1 VISNIMMYYKSRS
14 NEFHACTHESHV
26 DSHSQY
32 SGRPVNPRAQCPVPQ
47 SQSQRETPITMVSM
61 YPPHKLRSYVVGF
74 CLDATS
80 QLSLSLGPLSL
91 LCG

>member
-1 VISNIMMYYKSRS
+1 MISNIMIYYKSRS

-26 DSHSQY
+26 DSHSQERGVDR
-32 SGRPVNPRAQCPVPQ
+32 STPEPSA
-47 SQSQRETPITMVSM
+47 QRETPITMVSM
-61 YPPHKLRSYVVGF
+61 YPPHKLRSYVVDF

>member
-1 VISNIMMYYKSRS
+1 MISNIMIYYKSRS

-32 SGRPVNPRAQCPVPQ
+32 TVLACRSTGPINPSAHQT
-47 SQSQRETPITMVSM
+47 QRETPITMVSM
-61 YPPHKLRSYVVGF
+61 YPPHKF

>member
-1 VISNIMMYYKSRS
+1 MISNIMIYYKSRS
-14 NEFHACTHESHV
+14 NEFHACTHESYV

-32 SGRPVNPRAQCPVPQ
+32 GTQVDRSINPSAHQT
-47 SQSQRETPITMVSM
+47 QRETPITMVSM
-61 YPPHKLRSYVVGF
+61 YPPHKF

>member
-1 VISNIMMYYKSRS
+1 MHALMRVMLTLTLSTRYWQVDRS
-14 NEFHACTHESHV
+14 DQPPPSAHQT
-26 DSHSQY
+26 
-32 SGRPVNPRAQCPVPQ
+32 
-47 SQSQRETPITMVSM
+47 QRETPITMVSM
-61 YPPHKLRSYVVGF
+61 YPPHKF

>member
-1 VISNIMMYYKSRS
+1 M
-14 NEFHACTHESHV
+14 HALMRVMLTLTLSTRYWQV
-26 DSHSQY
+26 DR
-32 SGRPVNPRAQCPVPQ
+32 GPINPSAHQT
-47 SQSQRETPITMVSM
+47 QRETPITMVSM
-61 YPPHKLRSYVVGF
+61 YPPHKF